1 MDSDALCVWKRDH
14 HGSYQFSQPYTVV
27 SHGTLQG
34 VYNGS
39 AIASSKPC
47 GGKWTRLEA
56 VVNMSR
62 SAALQLRMTAPT
74 TDQNWGGA
82 VWVGATSIVAE
93 S

>member
-1 MDSDALCVWKRDH
+1 MSH
-14 HGSYQFSQPYTVV
+14 TFTVV

-56 VVNMSR
+56 VVNMSTS

-74 TDQNWGGA
+74 TDRNWGGA
-82 VWVGATSIVAE
+82 VWVGAASIVAE